1 MSQLPEMTVSE
12 KVFDALMS
20 MLTLMPTVLAIF
32 WMAVAL
38 ALVEAESE
46 NVVYVM
52 AATLPPFS

>member
-1 MSQLPEMTVSE
+1 MSQLPELTVSE
-12 KVFDALMS
+12 KVFEALMS

>member
-1 MSQLPEMTVSE
+1 
-12 KVFDALMS
+12 
-20 MLTLMPTVLAIF
+20 MPTVLAIF

>member
-1 MSQLPEMTVSE
+1 MSQLPEPTVSE

-32 WMAVAL
+32 WMAVAW
-38 ALVEAESE
+38 ALVAAASE

>member
-1 MSQLPEMTVSE
+1 MSQLPELTVSE

-38 ALVEAESE
+38 ALVEAASE

>member
-1 MSQLPEMTVSE
+1 MSQLPELTVSE
-12 KVFDALMS
+12 KVFEALML

>member
-1 MSQLPEMTVSE
+1 MSQLPELTVSE
-12 KVFDALMS
+12 KAFDALMS

>member
-1 MSQLPEMTVSE
+1 MSQLPELTVSE